1 MPTTHRPFPAAAVA
15 AAIIGIAAATPA
27 RAQAP
32 AAQAAA
38 QDTTAL
44 SPSVRQYVS
53 VAAPVV
59 ALTDVRVVDGT
70 GKPPAEGQTILVEG
84 GRIKAVGP
92 AKSVKVPKGAR
103 VMSLAGHTV
112 LPGLVGLHNHT
123 WYTTSNRATQLP
135 YSAPRLYLGS
145 GVTTIRTTG
154 SLSPYVEMNMKHM
167 VEKGELVGPRMHITG
182 PYITGANTSMRM
194 YNVKDSA
201 DARRVVAYWAEEGA
215 TWFKIYTR
223 ISRAELAAA
232 VDEAHKR
239 GLKVTG
245 HLCSVGFREA
255 VAIGIDNLEHGLFVN
270 TEYDPNKKPDECP
283 EGEGVLRELDLAS
296 EPVQQTFRDM
306 IAKKIPMTSTLAV
319 YELFVPNRP
328 PLEERVLEAMSPD
341 VRTEY
346 LATRARI
353 AEREGFGIPPEVF
366 RKAQQFEVA
375 FVRAGGTLAAGVDPT
390 GNGGALPGYGDQRN
404 YELLIEA
411 GFTPVEVVRIMSLN
425 GAAVLGMD
433 KDLGSIEAGKIAD
446 LVVIQ
451 GDPIAKPAE
460 IRQVVT
466 VFKDG
471 IGYDS
476 KKLLDAVKGQVGV
489 R

>member
-1 MPTTHRPFPAAAVA
+1 MRQTLAVRSAAVLAAALVLPL
-15 AAIIGIAAATPA
+15 GS
-27 RAQAP
+27 
-32 AAQAAA
+32 AAA
-38 QDTTAL
+38 QLPDTAKFQ
-44 SPSVRQYVS
+44 PGVREYVS

-59 ALTDVRVVDGT
+59 ALVNARVVDGT
-70 GKPPAEGQTILVEG
+70 GAAPVEGRTILLEG
-84 GRIKAVGP
+84 GRIRAVGS
-92 AKSVKVPKGAR
+92 AREVKVPKGAR
-103 VMSLAGHTV
+103 TIDLAGHTV

-123 WYTTSNRATQLP
+123 WYTTSNRAAQLP

-154 SLSPYVEMNMKHM
+154 SLSPYVEMNMKHAI
-167 VEKGELVGPRMHITG
+167 EQGGLVGPRMHITG
-182 PYITGANTSMRM
+182 PYITGAGTSMRM

-201 DARRVVAYWAEEGA
+201 DARRVVAYWAQEGA
-215 TWFKIYTR
+215 TWFKVYTR
-223 ISRAELAAA
+223 ISRGELAAV

-270 TEYDPNKKPDECP
+270 TEYDPAKQPDACP
-283 EGEGVLRELDLAS
+283 ESNDTVLKTLDLQGEA
-296 EPVQQTFRDM
+296 VKTTFREM
-306 IAKKIPMTSTLAV
+306 IGKKIPMTSTLAV

-353 AEREGFGIPPEVF
+353 AEREGFGISPDVF

-375 FVRAGGTLAAGVDPT
+375 FVRAGGLLGAGVDPT
-390 GNGGALPGYGDQRN
+390 GNGGALPGFGDHRN

-411 GFTPVEVVRIMSLN
+411 GFTPVETVQIMSLN
-425 GAAVLGMD
+425 GAKILGMD
-433 KDLGSIEAGKIAD
+433 KDLGSIAPGTIAD

-451 GDPIAKPAE
+451 GDPIARPAE
-460 IRQVVT
+460 IRKVVT

-476 KKLLDAVKGQVGV
+476 AKLLAAVRGQVGV